1 MLMSEYKVI
10 DTKKQNRIIQFAYF
24 IFESDEHTK
33 HTNKKYL
40 LF

>member
-1 MLMSEYKVI
+1 MLEYKVI

-24 IFESDEHTK
+24 IFESDEHIE

-40 LF
+40 FF